1 MRNSYDRSSDA
12 TREDGLRRLGKL
24 TWRTA
29 QLGALATVGVATLFA
44 RTAPAQ
50 TASQT
55 APAAKPAAATSSPS
69 PTPAASRRAKP
80 TPASPAASHPAAQAA
95 APSAAPSSAP
105 RPGADRLAR
114 AGHQGAHPGA
124 AHHRAGRGADHRGAR
139 ADCHK
144 HITRRKLVPTGQ
156 RPVMPGQCTFAA
168 LGTFATLLVTDPAVL
183 ASARGLLTAELAAI
197 DAACSRFRSDSEL
210 SRACSANG
218 RPVAISSLFVEALEV
233 ALTAAR
239 LTDGDVDPT
248 CGQSLAWLGYDR
260 DFALARQDTSPVSL
274 PPVLGGGWRRY
285 GLTPR
290 AGRCRSRPG
299 CMLDL
304 GATAKALAADR
315 AATAIAAA
323 TGCGVLVNLGGDIS
337 VAGRAPED
345 GWLVGVADDARFD
358 TTADSVRI
366 RQSVLISGG
375 GLATSSVLGRSWQR
389 GGVTVH
395 HIIAPGTGLPARSCW
410 RTVTVAAKTCV
421 DANIAATAAIVRGER
436 ATNWLEQLRLPTR
449 LVRHDG
455 SVVTVAG
462 WPERESTA

>member
-55 APAAKPAAATSSPS
+55 APAAKPAAATSG
-69 PTPAASRRAKP
+69 
-80 TPASPAASHPAAQAA
+80 
-95 APSAAPSSAP
+95 PSSAP
-105 RPGADRLAR
+105 AASGRAKPHRASPGREPASGAGRRPVGGAVERACPGADQAAPPAT
-114 AGHQGAHPGA
+114 AGTDPGT
-124 AHHRAGRGADHRGAR
+124 AHHGAGRGADHRGAR

-144 HITRRKLVPTGQ
+144 HITRRKLVPTATAAAGQ
-156 RPVMPGQCTFAA
+156 CNGPVMPGQCTFDA

-183 ASARGLLTAELAAI
+183 ASARGLLAAELAAI

-218 RPVAISSLFVEALEV
+218 RPVAVSSLFVEALEV

-290 AGRCRSRPG
+290 AGRCRSRPA
-299 CMLDL
+299 CCLTW
-304 GATAKALAADR
+304 ARPPKRWRPTARRPRSRPPPAAV
-315 AATAIAAA
+315 
-323 TGCGVLVNLGGDIS
+323 CS
-337 VAGRAPED
+337 
-345 GWLVGVADDARFD
+345 
-358 TTADSVRI
+358 
-366 RQSVLISGG
+366 
-375 GLATSSVLGRSWQR
+375 
-389 GGVTVH
+389 
-395 HIIAPGTGLPARSCW
+395 
-410 RTVTVAAKTCV
+410 
-421 DANIAATAAIVRGER
+421 
-436 ATNWLEQLRLPTR
+436 
-449 LVRHDG
+449 
-455 SVVTVAG
+455 
-462 WPERESTA
+462 